1 MLKAWVQALFEVLKL
16 ERVNDRPLNSGK
28 GAASFDPKIYKADRN
43 LKLSKDIIKMLKLHP
58 RERKPDMVDKIMRA
72 IQLILDTF
80 ADYPLGLV
88 ISPLFD
94 PANAFPDRR
103 TFSFVMNCG
112 LACFITR

>member
-1 MLKAWVQALFEVLKL
+1 MLKAWVRAVFEVLKL
-16 ERVNDRPLNSGK
+16 ERANDRPLNSGK

-103 TFSFVMNCG
+103 TFSFVINRG
-112 LACFITR
+112 

>member
-1 MLKAWVQALFEVLKL
+1 MSQ
-16 ERVNDRPLNSGK
+16 RPSAELWK

-88 ISPLFD
+88 ISPPFD
-94 PANAFPDRR
+94 PVNDFPDRR
-103 TFSFVMNCG
+103 TFSFVMNRG
-112 LACFITR
+112 

>member
-1 MLKAWVQALFEVLKL
+1 MSKARVRALFEVLTLRTSK
-16 ERVNDRPLNSGK
+16 RPFDELWK

-88 ISPLFD
+88 I
-94 PANAFPDRR
+94 
-103 TFSFVMNCG
+103 
-112 LACFITR
+112 

>member
-1 MLKAWVQALFEVLKL
+1 MDHRLYGMAPMICLKGLMSSE
-16 ERVNDRPLNSGK
+16 K

-43 LKLSKDIIKMLKLHP
+43 LKLSRDIIKMLKLHP

-88 ISPLFD
+88 IRS
-94 PANAFPDRR
+94 
-103 TFSFVMNCG
+103 
-112 LACFITR
+112 CF